1 MEVKQ
6 IWAGHTISVKRYEA
20 GGDTLGQILQN
31 KTGYKF
37 TGTMK
42 NTLTRDCIMV
52 SVILFPV
59 YTMEAFKLLSL
70 YVLASLVG
78 ALL

>member
-42 NTLTRDCIMV
+42 NTLNRDCIMV